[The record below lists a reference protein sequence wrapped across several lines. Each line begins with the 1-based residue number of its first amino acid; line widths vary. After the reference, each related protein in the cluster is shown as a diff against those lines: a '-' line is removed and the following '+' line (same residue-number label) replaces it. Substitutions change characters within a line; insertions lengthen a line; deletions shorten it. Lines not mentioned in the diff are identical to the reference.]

1 MENENTD
8 FDINRNFDNQ
18 MPQAEPKMHGCV
30 TAWLI
35 MMIVVNS
42 IVALVYLI
50 GGDFIENALGGIE
63 DSFLII
69 LGLVGLFNVLCAAY
83 LLKWK
88 KWGFY
93 GFIGSSVVTIIINL
107 QIGLEPV
114 QAISGLIGVAI
125 LYAILQIK
133 RDGITA
139 WSQMK

>member
-1 MENENTD
+1 MEFENPN
-8 FDINRNFDNQ
+8 FDINSNTDNQ
-18 MPQAEPKMHGCV
+18 TPATDPKMHGCV

-42 IVALVYLI
+42 LVALIYLI
-50 GGDFIENALGGIE
+50 GGDFIDNALGGIE
-63 DSFLII
+63 DNYLIV
-69 LGLVGLFNVLCAAY
+69 LGLVGLFNVVCAAY

-93 GFIGSSVVTIIINL
+93 GFIGSSVVTIIVNL

-114 QAISGLIGVAI
+114 QSISGLIGVAV

-133 RDGITA
+133 KDGITA